1 MGRKVKKKSDPGH
14 FRIVRSSDH
23 KSHYVIGA
31 VPQITEDDIR
41 LHMYNEIIES
51 GDGSYYVSTT
61 QIILPR
67 SAASKVADSL
77 ARALKSDIGMSPVE
91 TTPVP
96 LDVVLTVDREK
107 IEKGRKEKTT
117 KKKVQKI
124 RIK

>member
-1 MGRKVKKKSDPGH
+1 MGRRIKKKNDPGH

-23 KSHYVIGA
+23 KSHYVTGA
-31 VPQITEDDIR
+31 IPQITEDDIR
-41 LHMYNEIIES
+41 LHMYNEVIDS
-51 GDGSYYVSTT
+51 GDGPYYISTT

-77 ARALKSDIGMSPVE
+77 ARALKSEGMTPVE

-96 LDVVLTVDREK
+96 LDVVLTADKDK
-107 IEKGRKEKTT
+107 IEKGRKEKTA